1 MRRQSDRPSRTRR
14 AAEISVTIPRRSP
27 NNLPRVFVA
36 DDQEEMLNTIAN
48 TLRNEFQVV
57 GFAGNGRELLERV
70 PLLKPEIVVLD
81 MFMPLVNGIEA
92 AIRLKAAGC
101 SSRMVF
107 VTVNEDKD
115 FVEAAM
121 AVGACGYVL
130 KPYLATDLVPA
141 VRRALNDGVFV
152 SPCLH
157 ATLQRFSL

>member
-1 MRRQSDRPSRTRR
+1 
-14 AAEISVTIPRRSP
+14 
-27 NNLPRVFVA
+27 
-36 DDQEEMLNTIAN
+36 MLNIIAS
-48 TLRNEFQVV
+48 TLKNAFQIV

-70 PLLKPEIVVLD
+70 PLLNPEIVVLD
-81 MFMPLVNGIEA
+81 IFMPFVNGIEA
-92 AIRLKAAGC
+92 AFRLKAAGC

-141 VRRALNDGVFV
+141 IQRALQNAVYL
-152 SPCLH
+152 SPCLQ
-157 ATLQRFSL
+157 AVL